1 MTLYFVLTGG
11 TSDKLED
18 ISSSVYVRK
27 WREMYVKEYCEIK
40 QNTFGT
46 FNLSL

>member
-1 MTLYFVLTGG
+1 MSLRT
-11 TSDKLED
+11 E
-18 ISSSVYVRK
+18 K

-40 QNTFGT
+40 QNSFGT